1 MDKSRGLGYYEV
13 IEAGMIILDEMC
25 PCDWDSFQASGG
37 ADRRQNNIS
46 GFDSKICGIFSAN
59 NTLQCESPALQ
70 GILQHSKHDLS
81 CQIHHS
87 SHPPCNCRLK
97 QCSINGV
104 PPFAAGLADGSERS
118 DTWCVEQAEYEKA
131 ADGDRCENVA
141 QKSWDGAAS
150 RSLRQDGKRAGDG
163 LLCRKAG
170 EDRRNRSPV
179 VKPQRSEKR

>member
-81 CQIHHS
+81 CLIHHS
-87 SHPPCNCRLK
+87 AHPPRNCRLK
-97 QCSINGV
+97 QCSINCI
-104 PPFAAGLADGSERS
+104 PPFAAGLADGSERGNA
-118 DTWCVEQAEYEKA
+118 WCVEQTEYEKA
-131 ADGDRCENVA
+131 AGGGRGENIA
-141 QKSWDGAAS
+141 QKPRNGAAS

-163 LLCRKAG
+163 LLCRKSG
-170 EDRRNRSPV
+170 EDSRNRSPV
-179 VKPQRSEKR
+179 IKPQRCEKR